1 MTGSRI
7 LVTGATGFL
16 GGAVREAAAIVGVD
30 VVATDRQAAEGVAAL
45 DVCSPER
52 LDAVFA
58 DAAENGGVDAV
69 VHLAAAGFKD
79 QGLVAG
85 ANTQTALAVHVNV
98 EGFVHVVEAAAR
110 HGAKRVVWASSTTIY
125 GPASDYVSAPVAED
139 APLRPQSAYGVTK
152 TACEHLGP
160 ILATRHGLAIVSAR
174 LPMVYGPG
182 RWYGGSQQALV
193 DLVESLKTGRPSR
206 VEAWSGDTDWI
217 HVADAATVLMAL
229 TLVDEPRSAYHAVGH
244 RGSLADLAQALI
256 QQAGGRSSTQLR
268 TATEGAPDIPALDDS
283 ALRRDTGFT
292 PNYPSAIH
300 GASTYLGDSDP
311 LDEAEQSKASFH
323 DRRIP

>member
-1 MTGSRI
+1 MTGPRI

-16 GGAVREAAAIVGVD
+16 GVALRNAASAARVD
-30 VVATDRQAAEGVAAL
+30 VVATDRRAAEGVAAV
-45 DVCSPER
+45 DVCSPEQ
-52 LDAVFA
+52 LDTVFME
-58 DAAENGGVDAV
+58 AAEAGRVDAV
-69 VHLAAAGFKD
+69 VHLVAAGFKD

-125 GPASDYVSAPVAED
+125 GPAADYAAVPIPED

-160 ILATRHGLAIVSAR
+160 LLAPRHGIDVVSAR

-193 DLVESLKTGRPSR
+193 DLVESLKTGRTANI
-206 VEAWSGDTDWI
+206 EAWSGDTDWI
-217 HVADAATVLMAL
+217 HVADAAAVLMAL
-229 TLVDEPRSAYHAVGH
+229 TTVDEPRPAYHAVGH
-244 RGSLADLAQALI
+244 RGSFAGLAQALI
-256 QQAGGRSSTQLR
+256 QQAGVPASSELR
-268 TATEGAPDIPALDDS
+268 IVPDGAPDIPALDDS
-283 ALRRDTGFT
+283 ALRRDTGFA
-292 PNYPSAIH
+292 PRYPSAAE
-300 GASTYLGDSDP
+300 GASTYLEGADQ
-311 LDEAEQSKASFH
+311 LGEADHHTATDH
-323 DRRIP
+323 DRRLP